1 MESTSPASDYTV
13 TYISIANFDDVTG
26 EATLM
31 DSTLSTFHQPIV
43 DLVGVGGGEG
53 DWDIFFKIGFYLKKN
68 NISEKYSRPLN
79 YLEVK
84 VQILCTSKIY
94 CKRGY

>member
-13 TYISIANFDDVTG
+13 TYISIANFGDVTG

-43 DLVGVGGGEG
+43 DLVGGGGGEG
-53 DWDIFFKIGFYLKKN
+53 DRDIFLKIGFYLKNN